1 MGRSVGGEISKS
13 QPIHTREK
21 GFEGTQ
27 GKNKYIGV
35 GGGHDETRKKRGR
48 GRSGNGYVQHSTGV
62 YSLLLAPLLSK
73 KLDSDSS
80 WCND

>member
-21 GFEGTQ
+21 GFEGTR

-35 GGGHDETRKKRGR
+35 GGGHDETRKKGI
-48 GRSGNGYVQHSTGV
+48 GVGLEMGTYSTVQV

-73 KLDSDSS
+73 
-80 WCND
+80 N